1 MQVGYLGLMK
11 AINGFDPQV
20 GTSELDGQ
28 CQQLLTLR
36 FYGNLTQDEISRRL
50 GVSQMQVSR
59 LLRRTLD
66 HLRGCLLP
74 PPPGSTSAS
83 PGA

>member
-1 MQVGYLGLMK
+1 MVPEEPVDL
-11 AINGFDPQV
+11 
-20 GTSELDGQ
+20 TS
-28 CQQLLTLR
+28 QLHD
-36 FYGNLTQDEISRRL
+36 TQDEISRRL